1 MRSSHN
7 SPHAAQVAVTKLLEF
22 VDARRS
28 ARVGGDIEQFERE
41 VRALVMEVERELV
54 QDELARYDIDTEVIE
69 VDGISYRRVQRCAET
84 YFGAAGELRVTRSL
98 YSTRENGARCI
109 CPMELRAGILEGRW
123 TPLAAKQATWTVAHM
138 TPQEG
143 EDLFR
148 MLGGMSPSKSSLDWL
163 PKLLG
168 QRWEE
173 ERLRFD
179 EELRVTELIPEQ
191 ATTLAVSLD
200 GVMLPMKDGAREQKR
215 AQAKARGS
223 KLAGPIG
230 YQEAACGTVSFL
242 DAEGER
248 LGTLRL
254 ARMPEPKK
262 ETLKQMLKDE
272 VAAILQCR
280 PDLILVKVA
289 DGARDNWIYL
299 DELPAGEAVVDF
311 YHAAEHLH
319 GALVAAYGETS
330 RTGQA
335 QFEKLRH
342 LLRHDDRGIDKVIR
356 ALRHLRQQHPR
367 RSRLDVEVKY
377 FQRNRKRMRYAGL
390 AARALPIG
398 SGVVEAACKTL
409 VTQRM
414 KRSGMRWREAGGQA
428 ILTLRGLIQ
437 SNRFDRA
444 WRLLAATYKRP
455 VTLPGN
461 LLPFSTRS
469 AA

>member
-7 SPHAAQVAVTKLLEF
+7 SPRIEQAAVKKLLEF
-22 VDARRS
+22 VESRQDARPT
-28 ARVGGDIEQFERE
+28 GDLEQFERD

-54 QDELARYDIDTEVIE
+54 EEELARYDIDLEVIE
-69 VDGISYRRVQRCAET
+69 VDGIRHRRVQRCAET

-98 YSTRENGARCI
+98 YSTREDGVRCV

-123 TPLAAKQATWTVAHM
+123 TPLAAKQATWAVAHM

-148 MLGGMSPSKSSLDWL
+148 MVGGMSPSKSSLDRL

-168 QRWEE
+168 RRWEE
-173 ERLRFD
+173 ERLHFE
-179 EELRVTELIPEQ
+179 EELRVSEPIPAE

-200 GVMLPMKDGAREQKR
+200 GVMLPMKDGARAQKR
-215 AQAKARGS
+215 ERAKARGK
-223 KLAGPIG
+223 KLAGPTG
-230 YQEAACGTVSFL
+230 YQEVACGTVSFL

-248 LGTLRL
+248 LSTIRL

-262 ETLKQMLKDE
+262 ETLKLMLEEE
-272 VAAILQCR
+272 VRGALQSR
-280 PDLILVKVA
+280 PDLRLVKIA
-289 DGARDNWIYL
+289 DGARDNWTYL

-319 GALVAAYGETS
+319 GAVVAAYGETS

-342 LLRHDDRGIDKVIR
+342 LLRHDERGVDKVIR
-356 ALRHLRQQHPR
+356 AVRHLRQRFPR
-367 RSRLDVEVKY
+367 RTQLDVEVKY
-377 FQRNRKRMRYAGL
+377 FQRNRKRMRYARA
-390 AARALPIG
+390 AARGLPIG

-409 VTQRM
+409 VAQRM
-414 KRSGMRWREAGGQA
+414 KRSGMRWRDEGGQA
-428 ILTLRGLIQ
+428 ILTLRGLVQ

-444 WRLLAATYKRP
+444 WKLLAGTYKRS

-461 LLPFSTRS
+461 LLPFPDRV